1 MKKLLSLLL
10 MLALVST
17 MVTVSANSLFF
28 VSKDGS
34 MHGHV
39 SGIAELGELT
49 DEEEDYNLYI
59 DTNSVITFEVP
70 LDALYIYEV
79 VVGEKGGDVC
89 FVFDNA
95 EKNNGSACSVNYTT
109 SVRNDSIGR
118 IDQNVDLDNEV
129 EYMNENTTI
138 RFNKTGTYSINA
150 IRGAKDG
157 YERVSNL
164 IEDNFEGKIYY
175 SEPNIFFN
183 ITVSE
188 ETQAGELVEPEYYDK
203 KVLSISGITEM
214 SYDRNVMND
223 PVVALCVSPTVIT
236 AQTDLSNIGISKIE
250 EINGVWT
257 ETKFIDGYGISQP
270 DPENHWMPTMG
281 FEDVEDGVII
291 DGEFIADGDIIFEE
305 VITDDMMGV
314 KKGTSFAIT
323 EPGMYTVWADSVN
336 GDFTGLT
343 FEVRDSHATYTS
355 SKVLV
360 DGKEIKFEA
369 YNINGNNYF
378 KLRDIAYALSNSQK
392 QGVFFNVKWDGE
404 RNMINLVSHEKY
416 DAVGG
421 ELKEGDGTDK
431 SFTISSSAL
440 LKDGMKATLNAYNI
454 NGNNYFKLRDL
465 GKLIGFNV
473 GWDGAN
479 NCIIIDSTMSYME

>member
-10 MLALVST
+10 VLALMST
-17 MVTVSANSLFF
+17 LVTVSANSMFF

-39 SGIAELGELT
+39 SGIAELGEVT
-49 DEEEDYNLYI
+49 EQEQDYNLYI

-89 FVFDNA
+89 FVYDNG

-118 IDQNVDLDNEV
+118 INQEVDLENEV

-164 IEDNFEGKIYY
+164 IEENFEGKIYY
-175 SEPNIFFN
+175 SEPHIFFN

-188 ETQAGELVEPEYYDK
+188 ESQAGELVGPEYYDK
-203 KVLSISGITEM
+203 RLLSISGITEM

-223 PVVALCVSPTVIT
+223 SVVALCVSPTVIT
-236 AQTDLSNIGISKIE
+236 AQADLSNMGITKLE

-270 DPENHWMPTMG
+270 DPENQWMPAMG
-281 FEDVEDGVII
+281 FEGEEGIII
-291 DGEFIADGDIIFEE
+291 DGEVIPEGDIIFEE
-305 VITDDMMGV
+305 IITDDMMGV
-314 KKGTSFAIT
+314 KKGTSIT
-323 EPGMYTVWADSVN
+323 IAEPGMYTVWADDTN
-336 GDFTGLT
+336 GNFTGLT
-343 FEVRDSHATYTS
+343 FEVRDSKATYTS

-360 DGKEIKFEA
+360 DGEDIKFEA

-421 ELKEGDGTDK
+421 ELKEGDGMDK
-431 SFTISSSAL
+431 SFTISSSEL
-440 LKDGMKATLNAYNI
+440 IKDGFKATLNAYLI

-473 GWDGAN
+473 GWDGTN
-479 NCIIIDSTMSYME
+479 NCILIDTTTSYVE